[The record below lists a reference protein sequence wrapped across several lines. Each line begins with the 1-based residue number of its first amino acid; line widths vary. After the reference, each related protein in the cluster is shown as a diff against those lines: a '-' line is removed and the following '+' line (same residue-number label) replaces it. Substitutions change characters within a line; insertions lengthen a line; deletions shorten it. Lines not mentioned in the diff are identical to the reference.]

1 MTKIENITFYISSDV
16 FWKNDLGPLVLE
28 TDVPCTYNIRA
39 NCLLKHSILC
49 LSKQVACFSLFG
61 EYMDVLQD
69 RNEFERSAAIL
80 ESLCYCFVFGFP
92 YLVGER

>member
-1 MTKIENITFYISSDV
+1 MENITFYISSDV

-28 TDVPCTYNIRA
+28 TAAPFIKTLYIQYTCKLFAR
-39 NCLLKHSILC
+39 ILY

-69 RNEFERSAAIL
+69 TETSLKGLQQFW
-80 ESLCYCFVFGFP
+80 SLCVIVLCLDFHIW
-92 YLVGER
+92 